1 MLATVYFKG
10 ELMKKT
16 SISRKIFVIF
26 NYTILAAIMIISI
39 IPIINVLATSFSSSE
54 YISSGQ
60 VTLWPKGFTTAAYHY
75 VMNQAEFWA
84 SVWVTMKRMIISI
97 PLTLVLTILAAYPLS
112 KPKSEFNARGF
123 YVTFL
128 MITMIFNGGLVP
140 TYMLVHSLGLFDTIW
155 ALVLPGAVNVFNI
168 ILVMNFF
175 RGLPKAIEESA
186 IMDGAGQ
193 FTIMLKIFIPLSK
206 ASIATIT
213 LFSIINNWN
222 SWYDGLLYNNYTES
236 YPLQTYL
243 QSLLNMTS
251 DLSTMMKDVQSII
264 DRQAI
269 TARNLTAA
277 QIFISII
284 PLMCA
289 YPFLQKYF
297 AKGLTLGSVKE

>member
-1 MLATVYFKG
+1 M
-10 ELMKKT
+10 
-16 SISRKIFVIF
+16 
-26 NYTILAAIMIISI
+26 
-39 IPIINVLATSFSSSE
+39 
-54 YISSGQ
+54 
-60 VTLWPKGFTTAAYHY
+60 
-75 VMNQAEFWA
+75 
-84 SVWVTMKRMIISI
+84 
-97 PLTLVLTILAAYPLS
+97 
-112 KPKSEFNARGF
+112 
-123 YVTFL
+123 
-128 MITMIFNGGLVP
+128 
-140 TYMLVHSLGLFDTIW
+140 
-155 ALVLPGAVNVFNI
+155 FNI